1 MAARN
6 PAGSVPGGA
15 RSDAVWWGCE
25 EVNSRSP
32 LGYARPLGPGGSPLP
47 VEQISVFLENETGGL
62 ADVVDVLARSAIDI
76 RAMALADETDF
87 GILRLIVN
95 DTDGA
100 TGALKDAGFTVRRTP
115 VVAVLVPD
123 RPGGLAGT
131 LNALRG
137 IAVEY
142 MYAFVRKSGEQAI
155 VVFRF
160 EDVERAIETLRRTGA
175 QILDGED
182 IRKL

>member
-1 MAARN
+1 MA
-6 PAGSVPGGA
+6 
-15 RSDAVWWGCE
+15 
-25 EVNSRSP
+25 
-32 LGYARPLGPGGSPLP
+32 

-62 ADVVDVLARSAIDI
+62 ADVADVLARSAVDI

-95 DTDGA
+95 DTDRA
-100 TGALKDAGFTVRRTP
+100 VRALQDAGFTVRRTP
-115 VVAVLVPD
+115 VLAVAVPD
-123 RPGGLAGT
+123 RPGGLAAT

-142 MYAFVRKSGEQAI
+142 LYAFVQRSGEQAI

-160 EDVERAIETLRRTGA
+160 EDAEAAARILRGA
-175 QILDGED
+175 GAKILEAADVQ
-182 IRKL
+182 KL

>member
-1 MAARN
+1 L
-6 PAGSVPGGA
+6 
-15 RSDAVWWGCE
+15 AVD
-25 EVNSRSP
+25 
-32 LGYARPLGPGGSPLP
+32 
-47 VEQISVFLENETGGL
+47 QISVFLENETGGL
-62 ADVVDVLARSAIDI
+62 ADVAGVLARSAVDI

-87 GILRLIVN
+87 GILRLIVD
-95 DTDGA
+95 DTEKA

-123 RPGGLAGT
+123 RPGGLAST
-131 LNALRG
+131 LDALRG

-142 MYAFVRKSGEQAI
+142 MYAFVQKSGEQAI

-160 EDVERAIETLRRTGA
+160 EDVEGAVETLRRAGA
-175 QILDGED
+175 RLLGPDD